1 MLRWC
6 DLVIRTASPLVP
18 DDIRADW
25 KREWRAELAYAC
37 ARELKRGR
45 RMPLRCMWRST
56 GAFFHAAWLRWD
68 RWRIEMILQ
77 DLKHAI
83 RALRAKPGFTL
94 VTFLTLAIGIGG
106 NAAIFGAV
114 NAVLLRPL
122 PYPDADRIV
131 RVFKTSIKLPDG
143 VGGTTSP
150 PDFADWRRDNT
161 VFAEMAGVLEGQYA
175 LTGEGAAEQVPGASV
190 TGGFFTVMG
199 VPAAHGRTL
208 TTDDDAIGGPNVVVL
223 SDALWTR
230 RFGADVGVI
239 GRRVTLEGVSSE
251 VVGVMPAGFNF
262 PLQSQL
268 WQPIRF
274 TAKDLETQ
282 RGAHYVDAVARI
294 KPGSTIDQ
302 ARANMR
308 TIAAR
313 LAEQFPSTN
322 RNSSASVHPLR
333 DAVVG
338 SVRQSMFV
346 LLGAVG
352 LVLLI
357 VCVNVA
363 GLVLVRAVGR
373 GRELAVRM
381 AVGAGRFALVRGLL
395 VESLVLGIAGGIGGL
410 ALASW
415 ATTAIASLDVS
426 IGVPMLDQTRL
437 DVTVVGFTLVVSVLA
452 AVLFGTMPAWHASS
466 IPDVAG
472 RIREE
477 GGSTSAD
484 PRRQRMRSAL
494 IVAETMLAVVLLVG
508 AGLLARSFSKLL
520 SVDLGINAEGIQTFS
535 LSLPEARYATPIERD
550 EFMRELLRRADTL
563 PGVESAG
570 AAFDIPLT
578 SFNYGITVSALDGRR
593 LSDEEQDRM
602 TLQVRVVTPEFFA
615 TLGIPVLRGRAFGDG
630 DRIGSEAVAILS
642 ESASARLFAGADP
655 MGHQVTL
662 GTRLG
667 QGGIPAG
674 GSVIGIARDVHDRG
688 PALPVRPTIYVAHG
702 QFPVDFFSVALKTRG
717 EPSALVEP
725 LRKIVADLNADL
737 PMFRVRTLD
746 QIVAT
751 RVAQPRLYTVLIGC
765 FALTAVLLAA
775 IGLYGVLA
783 YAVGQRTRE
792 IGIRL
797 ALGANRAEVLAMV
810 MGQAGKLA
818 LAGVGAGL
826 VAALLASR
834 VLRSQLF
841 EIAPTD
847 AVTYGAV
854 GAGLLL
860 VSLLASWIPARRASR
875 IDPMSALRQD

>member
-6 DLVIRTASPLVP
+6 DLVIRTASSLVP
-18 DDIRADW
+18 YDIRADW
-25 KREWRAELAYAC
+25 IREWRAELAYAC

-45 RMPLRCMWRST
+45 RTPLGCFWRST

-150 PDFADWRRDNT
+150 PDFTDWRRDNT

-199 VPAAHGRTL
+199 VPALYGRTL

-223 SDALWTR
+223 SHALWTR
-230 RFGADVGVI
+230 RFGADVGAI
-239 GRRVTLEGVSSE
+239 GRRITLEGVSYE

-282 RGAHYVDAVARI
+282 RGAHYVDVVARI

-313 LAEQFPSTN
+313 LAEQFPGTN

-381 AVGAGRFALVRGLL
+381 AVGAGRFALIRGLL
-395 VESLVLGIAGGIGGL
+395 VESLVLGLAGGIGGL

-415 ATTAIASLDVS
+415 ATSAIASLDVS

-452 AVLFGTMPAWHASS
+452 SVLFGTLPAWHASS

-484 PRRQRMRSAL
+484 PRRQGMRSAL

-508 AGLLARSFSKLL
+508 AGLLTRSFSKLH
-520 SVDLGINAEGIQTFS
+520 SVDLGINAGGIQTFS
-535 LSLPEARYATPIERD
+535 LSLPETRYATPIERD
-550 EFMRELLRRADTL
+550 QFMRELLRRANTL
-563 PGVESAG
+563 PGVESAA
-570 AAFDIPLT
+570 AAFDIPLA

-674 GSVIGIARDVHDRG
+674 GSVIGIARDVRDRG

-702 QFPVDFFSVALKTRG
+702 QFPVDFFSVAVKTRG

-847 AVTYGAV
+847 GVTYVTV

-875 IDPMSALRQD
+875 IDPMTALRQD